1 MSRRVVDKPH
11 HITIRRAL
19 MSLVLFPLFVP
30 GISLAQEQGTPAER
44 KPIDSFYADA
54 DYHSKTLLLKVLQFR
69 APYPGYY
76 EQTSVDTNGV
86 AFTARIVP
94 NWAVQASVHAKLDEA
109 RLAQIKQMLGQ
120 LNLPATPGVVE
131 PQSGQLHSA
140 FVFFD
145 GHDFLRFDYNGPN
158 PAPIEAILT
167 ILHQEFMAAARAQRE
182 ELAAHQKL
190 MRETYGDWENRAG
203 ITRNAGGV
211 MNVCKGNS
219 AVVVLTAG
227 LRKTVT
233 ASSPL
238 AVSVY
243 HALVFYPGAPL
254 AGAGSGGRWSDDP
267 VQSYV
272 LIWRLPNADGSFSA
286 ESPERKFE
294 ILHNAI
300 DATVTI
306 GGKTYQLTNG
316 NMFVVRLGADW
327 VPTVTQLREVF
338 EEQTTPK
345 VSLDRFK
352 AILKDDASVQKLE
365 LNEPP
370 Q

>member
-1 MSRRVVDKPH
+1 MKTCP
-11 HITIRRAL
+11 AL
-19 MSLVLFPLFVP
+19 MSLVVAILFLPA
-30 GISLAQEQGTPAER
+30 ISLAQEQGTPAER

-109 RLAQIKQMLGQ
+109 RLAQIRQMLGE
-120 LNLPATPGVVE
+120 LLLTASVVE
-131 PQSGQLHSA
+131 PQPGQLHSA
-140 FVFFD
+140 FVFSD

-158 PAPIEAILT
+158 PAQIEAILT

-182 ELAAHQKL
+182 ELAAHNKR

-211 MNVCKGNS
+211 MNVCKGSS

-227 LRKTVT
+227 QRKTFT
-233 ASSPL
+233 SSSPL

-243 HALVFYPGAPL
+243 HALVFYPSAPL

-272 LIWRLPNADGSFSA
+272 LIWRLPNVDGSFSA

-306 GGKTYQLTNG
+306 GGKIFQLSNG

-327 VPTVTQLREVF
+327 LPTVTQLREVF
-338 EEQTTPK
+338 EEQTTPQA
-345 VSLDRFK
+345 SLDRFK
-352 AILKDDASVQKLE
+352 ALLKDDASVQKLE
-365 LNEPP
+365 L
-370 Q
+370 